1 MIGASGAISAVL
13 GAYLVLF
20 PGARIQSLV
29 YLGLFYQ
36 LIAVPA
42 VLVLGF
48 WFALNLFDAIGWIG
62 AGGET
67 GVAFFA
73 HVTGFIAGV
82 LLALPFRLRRQPHA
96 RAGGLGGI
104 GDRPAPGRPGRP
116 RGIIPTMDGDRGTE
130 IEMIVES
137 VRVHMPTGR
146 HVLVLREVDAVRL
159 LMVWVGPWEA
169 SAIAMKLQ
177 GLTPERPLTHDLFAT
192 VLTTLDVTV
201 ERIVITDLA
210 DETYHARLEL
220 SRNGERH
227 EIDARPS
234 DAIALAVRMG
244 VPVFASSDVL
254 DRAGTVPDEDD
265 DDDEAEEGEEAGAT
279 ATRRRKVVDPE
290 TTGEVLDQT
299 RLAIFR
305 EFVNSLDPEGD
316 QRGGPSTS

>member
-1 MIGASGAISAVL
+1 
-13 GAYLVLF
+13 
-20 PGARIQSLV
+20 
-29 YLGLFYQ
+29 
-36 LIAVPA
+36 
-42 VLVLGF
+42 
-48 WFALNLFDAIGWIG
+48 
-62 AGGET
+62 
-67 GVAFFA
+67 
-73 HVTGFIAGV
+73 
-82 LLALPFRLRRQPHA
+82 
-96 RAGGLGGI
+96 
-104 GDRPAPGRPGRP
+104 
-116 RGIIPTMDGDRGTE
+116 MDGDRGTE

-146 HVLVLREVDAVRL
+146 HVLVLREVDAARL

-192 VLTTLDVTV
+192 VLTTLEVTV